1 MGLRARATVLDV
13 PVRPGGRMQHLG
25 GTRGASLVAGSLVHR
40 PRQRRRQYGSCQPA
54 LAHLFRGRST
64 GVPCCT
70 SSRHRGL
77 SLRRCAFSA

>member
-54 LAHLFRGRST
+54 LAHLFRGRSS
-64 GVPCCT
+64 GVAWTYTAFPAAT
-70 SSRHRGL
+70 DGPGRG
-77 SLRRCAFSA
+77 S